1 MTFSEGI
8 YGVAARSFFKVGP
21 RVGGME
27 RVLAVVDPSETS
39 KKVVREAGSVA
50 EQMDAEMVLIHVTT
64 EDEYKVRRGTMGT
77 LLNSSR
83 SYTHDDAR
91 EGAMKFAQDLG
102 REVLADF
109 EVEYRAVG
117 SLGDKATEVLDAA
130 VENECDHIFLS
141 GRQRSPAGKAIFGDT
156 TQRVILEFDGFVT
169 VTTR

>member
-1 MTFSEGI
+1 
-8 YGVAARSFFKVGP
+8 
-21 RVGGME
+21 ME

-39 KKVVREAGSVA
+39 KKVVREAGSIA
-50 EQMDAEMVLIHVTT
+50 EGMSADVVLIHVTT
-64 EDEYKVRRGTMGT
+64 EDEYKARRGTMET
-77 LLNSSR
+77 LLRSSG

-91 EGAMKFAQDLG
+91 AGATEFARDLG

-109 EVEYRAVG
+109 EVEYQAVG

-130 VENECDHIFLS
+130 AENECDHIFLS

-169 VTTR
+169 VATR